1 MKPFAYTWRTPRG
14 AASTCQPRPRLMNG
28 SHSPVREARDRG
40 PNITCKKGWPV
51 IQVLKAIEVP
61 GNRRCPLRER
71 GVRTHDQRLF
81 ARIETR
87 GARGARHVHLLDGTR
102 RALRCAVVARE
113 FVLLEGLPHSSR
125 LPFRGLALKPV
136 ERLKLFGCPGNNLGH
151 VPGCEL
157 IHNHL
162 VIPGGCKRRAASTC
176 QLQPHDLERG
186 HSPLR

>member
-1 MKPFAYTWRTPRG
+1 MPAADANHRISSAYTWRTPRG

-87 GARGARHVHLLDGTR
+87 GARGARHVHFFNGR
-102 RALRCAVVARE
+102 HRALRGAVVARE
-113 FVLLEGLPHSSR
+113 FLLLEGSPQISR
-125 LPFRGLALKPV
+125 LLFRPFAYTWRTPRG
-136 ERLKLFGCPGNNLGH
+136 
-151 VPGCEL
+151 
-157 IHNHL
+157 
-162 VIPGGCKRRAASTC
+162 AASTC
-176 QLQPHDLERG
+176 QPRLRLMNARTAQCARRATEVQTSRVKRG
-186 HSPLR
+186 GQ